1 MISYLD
7 RRVFPGGCFFV
18 ATQTEFDAR
27 PGPVRDRLV
36 EIRVMWSETWRRVVD
51 DARAAGDLDPDADPG
66 QLAFELAALTF
77 GGGWLVRMPGTEEL
91 LGRTRVALC
100 TRLLDAGASPERC
113 GDAPSPRLS
122 R

>member
-7 RRVFPGGCFFV
+7 RRVVPGGCFFV

-36 EIRVMWSETWRRVVD
+36 EIGVMWSETWRRLVD
-51 DARAAGDLDPDADPG
+51 DAMTAGDLNPDADPG
-66 QLAFELAALTF
+66 QLAFELASLTF
-77 GGGWLVRMPGTEEL
+77 AAGGLVRMPGTEEL
-91 LGRTRVALC
+91 LGRTRVALR
-100 TRLLDAGASPERC
+100 TRLLDAGARPERF
-113 GDAPSPRLS
+113 GDGPSPRLS